1 MLRVADYLVPS
12 RDVMVRDKS
21 LNETTRETR
30 NTAKSSKRTTTTKRD
45 QELKA
50 TRSDHEGHR
59 YIFKPVVMRGRRGTS
74 SDRDRSDDC
83 GRA

>member
-1 MLRVADYLVPS
+1 MRRVADYLVPS
-12 RDVMVRDKS
+12 RDVMVRDES
-21 LNETTRETR
+21 LNEAARQTRK
-30 NTAKSSKRTTTTKRD
+30 TATSSKRKTTTKRD
-45 QELKA
+45 LELKA

-74 SDRDRSDDC
+74 SDRSRSDAC